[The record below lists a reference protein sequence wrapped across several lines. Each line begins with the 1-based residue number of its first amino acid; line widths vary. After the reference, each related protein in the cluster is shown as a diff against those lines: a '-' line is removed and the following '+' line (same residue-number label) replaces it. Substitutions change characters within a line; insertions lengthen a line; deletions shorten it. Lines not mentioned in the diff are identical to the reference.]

1 MKIKINKQNFIKTID
16 KTKVHI
22 YNTSIQT
29 MFRMEVFFMITTI
42 NIKNIGIIDDL
53 SIDLNQGFNVLT
65 GETGAGKTL
74 IIDSLA
80 IICGGRFSKEMIRKG
95 QDHSYIEICLF
106 MPENENAIE
115 GNIIV
120 SREIYSNGRNSCKI
134 NGRLVTV
141 NELRDFMKDI
151 IDIHGQNDNQ
161 TILNQASH
169 IGYLDSFIGKEI
181 QDIKLKY
188 KELYTK
194 YNKIKQ
200 DLANNYGDEKEKQRR
215 LDLLKY
221 QYDEIEAANL
231 KIGEDEK
238 LEEKRKIILNSEK
251 ITENLKIADEAL
263 SMQSIDSINT
273 AIKALEKIENIDNIY
288 SNKLSELKSIYYDI
302 QELSRDISGLN
313 EDIYFDEEERNEI
326 ETRLDSIFSLKRKY
340 GNTIEE
346 IVNYKE
352 NLEQEI
358 YEIENVDE
366 LNNKMK
372 KELTQIET
380 QMRELA
386 LQMNKIR
393 VEKSKILSE
402 QINKE
407 LQDLEMKN
415 AKFNC
420 SVKLEENKEF
430 NKNGLD
436 TVEFLIST
444 NIGEEEKP
452 LIKIASGGEMS
463 RIMLAI
469 KSVLADVD
477 EVPVLVFDEID
488 TGISGKAAKVV
499 SEKMEKIAKKH
510 QILVITHLASIAA
523 RGDYNYYIYKQVK
536 EGHTK
541 TNVKKLDEEEVIKEI
556 ARISSG
562 EITQIAL
569 QHAKELRNYK
579 QELKAS

>member
-1 MKIKINKQNFIKTID
+1 
-16 KTKVHI
+16 
-22 YNTSIQT
+22 
-29 MFRMEVFFMITTI
+29 MITTI
-42 NIKNIGIIDDL
+42 NIKNIGIIDNL

-74 IIDSLA
+74 IIDSLG
-80 IICGGRFSKEMIRKG
+80 IISGGRFSKEMIRKG
-95 QDHSYIEICLF
+95 ENHSYIEASIF
-106 MPENENAIE
+106 MPENENSID

-141 NELRDFMKDI
+141 NELKEFMKDI

-169 IGYLDSFIGKEI
+169 IGYLDSFIGDEI
-181 QDIKLKY
+181 KSIKSKY
-188 KELYTK
+188 RELYTK
-194 YNKIKQ
+194 YNEIKQ
-200 DLANNYGDEKEKQRR
+200 ELANNYGDEKEKQRR

-221 QYDEIEAANL
+221 QYNEIEVANL
-231 KIGEDEK
+231 KVGEDEK
-238 LEEKRKIILNSEK
+238 LEEKRKLILNSEK

-273 AIKALEKIENIDNIY
+273 AIKSLEKIENIDDIY
-288 SNKLSELKSIYYDI
+288 RNKLSELKSIYYDI
-302 QELSRDISGLN
+302 QELSRDISNLN

-326 ETRLDSIFSLKRKY
+326 ETRLDIIFSLKRKY

-346 IVNYKE
+346 IINYKE
-352 NLEQEI
+352 NIEKEI

-366 LNNKMK
+366 INNKLK
-372 KELTQIET
+372 KELSQLENE
-380 QMRELA
+380 MKELA
-386 LQMNKIR
+386 LQMNEIR
-393 VEKSKILSE
+393 IKKSKILSE

-407 LQDLEMKN
+407 LQELEMKN
-415 AKFNC
+415 AKFN
-420 SVKLEENKEF
+420 SFVKLEENKEF

-436 TVEFLIST
+436 VVEFLIST

-477 EVPVLVFDEID
+477 KVPVLIFDEID
-488 TGISGKAAKVV
+488 TGISGKAAKAV
-499 SEKMEKIAKKH
+499 SEKMKKISKNH
-510 QILVITHLASIAA
+510 QILVVTHLAGIAA
-523 RGDYNYYIYKQVK
+523 KGDYNYYIYKQVE
-536 EGHTK
+536 EGYTRTK
-541 TNVKKLDEEEVIKEI
+541 VKQLNEEETINEI

-562 EITQIAL
+562 EITQIAIEY
-569 QHAKELRNYK
+569 ARELRSVNK
-579 QELKAS
+579 ELKAS